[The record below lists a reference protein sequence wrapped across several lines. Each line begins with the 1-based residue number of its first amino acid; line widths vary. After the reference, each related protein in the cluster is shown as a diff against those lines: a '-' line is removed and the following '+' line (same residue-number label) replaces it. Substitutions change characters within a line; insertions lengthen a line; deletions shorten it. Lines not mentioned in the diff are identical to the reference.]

1 MDTVTVLN
9 ELRAQ
14 FLQVC
19 PEKDQMKRIIKPY
32 IPIGGSN
39 TEQCLD
45 SSIRELY
52 TNSDGLNVL
61 LELESPPIS
70 KDFMENYASL
80 GKMRIMRENEGQKGK
95 TTQSLVQTEKVEDDE
110 EEKRNQQDKSAKNTL
125 IVEENGT
132 LRYNPLNSS
141 TSNSLL
147 NGEGQTSDKHH
158 KASTKEG
165 SCSNSSVELQKKSSK
180 RSSLPFV
187 RIFKSRRDHSS
198 ASGSKNAFHTT
209 NTRSRTPS
217 LHPPGPRHNKKGS
230 KFDMNFDFD
239 ENLEEEDDDDDDDEE
254 GDDIHSQ
261 FFQLDDDFD
270 TKSSG
275 ASSVQ
280 KGSNGMSNIKN
291 NFSNTNNRNSI
302 SILDD
307 RESSNGN
314 MGSASRLKPHFPT
327 SQKGKNFLI
336 ENKNDG
342 QKSDP
347 LKIIK
352 GANGDGGSNSGNG
365 SIGRDGLTETES
377 NNISD
382 MESYINEKDLD
393 DLNFDT
399 VTSNINKTVSD
410 LGGIEP
416 GSDGTANKNEASQG
430 SHSNGDEFS
439 SQNHDGSTPGSSYGK
454 SLLGSEYSEERYLN
468 NESSTMESG
477 EMSLD
482 SDIQTNTMPSH
493 SIPMSMQKY
502 GIYHGDD
509 DSTLNNVF
517 DRAVLTMNSSRHPKE
532 RRDTVV
538 SGKESTSFASSSRKL
553 SVSSNLTSTKSP
565 LLRGHGRTSST
576 ASSDQMKIPK
586 FSDGVFHRPRKSTLT
601 LKQDHTQSNVSA
613 TAHKSS
619 KEGNFLIER
628 TTDYLESK
636 PKASQLSN
644 MFNKKKKRTNTH
656 STDVLDYFSFVCRD
670 KVPNYES
677 MGLEIYIQGSKKY
690 KRHSFTTKVRKSS
703 TIFEVIGFSLFLYS
717 TEKKPDNFEED
728 GLTVEEISNPNN
740 FALKIVDEDGEPFED
755 NFGKLDR
762 KSTIQSISDSEVV
775 LCKVNNMEKS
785 RNEIETPLPF
795 DIGGGVMA
803 ASNLDANSS
812 HSTTEGTINQLSF
825 YKPIIGNKDD
835 IDKTNG
841 SKVIDVTVYLY
852 PNVNPKFNYTTISV
866 LVTSHINDILV
877 KYCKMKNMDP
887 NEYALKVLGKNFIL
901 DLNDTVL
908 RLDGINKVELI
919 SKKDAREL
927 HLEKMKPDLKK
938 PVLPTI
944 QSNDLTPLTLEP
956 LNSYLKADAGGAVAG
971 GAAAAVPENA
981 KVTSKAKKI
990 SAKYKLSLAKQHSSS
1005 SVASGN
1011 GSTAGGLVNG
1021 NGFFKNKNSSKSS
1034 LHGTLQFHNLN
1045 RSQSTMEHTPDT
1057 PNGVGDNNFQDLFTG
1072 AYHKYKVWRRQQ
1084 MSFINKH
1091 ERTLA
1096 IDGDYIYIVPPEG
1109 RMHWHDNV
1117 KTKSLHISQ
1126 VVLVK
1131 KSKRVPEHFKILVR
1145 REGQDDIKRY
1155 YFEAVSD
1162 QECTEI
1168 VTRLQNLLSAYRM
1181 NHK

>member
-1 MDTVTVLN
+1 MLN

-14 FLQVC
+14 FLRVC

-32 IPIGGSN
+32 IPIDEFN
-39 TEQCLD
+39 TEQWLD
-45 SSIRELY
+45 PSIRELY
-52 TNSDGLNVL
+52 TNSHGVSL
-61 LELESPPIS
+61 LPELESPPIS

-80 GKMRIMRENEGQKGK
+80 GKMRIMRENEGQKGN
-95 TTQSLVQTEKVEDDE
+95 TNQNLIRTEKAEENE

-125 IVEENGT
+125 IVEDNGT
-132 LRYNPLNSS
+132 LRYNPLNSPIS
-141 TSNSLL
+141 DSLL
-147 NGEGQTSDKHH
+147 IGDDHTSGKNQ
-158 KASTKEG
+158 KTSSKEDLYL
-165 SCSNSSVELQKKSSK
+165 NSSIELQKKSSK

-187 RIFKSRRDHSS
+187 RIFKSRRDHSNT
-198 ASGSKNAFHTT
+198 SGNKNTISTAA
-209 NTRSRTPS
+209 TRTKTPN
-217 LHPPGPRHNKKGS
+217 LHPTGARHNKKGS

-261 FFQLDDDFD
+261 FFQLDNEFD
-270 TKSSG
+270 AESSG
-275 ASSVQ
+275 ASSFQ
-280 KGSNGMSNIKN
+280 KGSNGILNNKN
-291 NFSNTNNRNSI
+291 NTSYTNNRNSI

-314 MGSASRLKPHFPT
+314 LGSVTRLKPHFPT
-327 SQKGKNFLI
+327 SQKGKNFLV
-336 ENKNDG
+336 ESKNDG
-342 QKSDP
+342 QKPDS
-347 LKIIK
+347 LNVNKSV
-352 GANGDGGSNSGNG
+352 NGEGGSTGGNA

-410 LGGIEP
+410 LGGHESVI
-416 GSDGTANKNEASQG
+416 DGTADTNRDSS
-430 SHSNGDEFS
+430 SHVNDDEFS
-439 SQNHDGSTPGSSYGK
+439 AQNHDRITPGSSYGK
-454 SLLGSEYSEERYLN
+454 SLLGSEYSEEHYLN
-468 NESSTMESG
+468 NGSSTMESG
-477 EMSLD
+477 EMSID
-482 SDIQTNTMPSH
+482 SDIQTNTIPSH

-517 DRAVLTMNSSRHPKE
+517 DKAVLTMNSSRHPKE
-532 RRDTVV
+532 RRDTAI
-538 SGKESTSFASSSRKL
+538 SAKEPTSFASSNRKL
-553 SVSSNLTSTKSP
+553 SVSSNLTSTRSP
-565 LLRGHGRTSST
+565 LFRGHGRTSST
-576 ASSDQMKIPK
+576 VSSEHMKVPK
-586 FSDGVFHRPRKSTLT
+586 FSDGVSHRARKSTLS
-601 LKQDHTQSNVSA
+601 LKQDHTQSNVSSN
-613 TAHKSS
+613 AHKSS
-619 KEGNFLIER
+619 KEGNILIEKS
-628 TTDYLESK
+628 TDYLEFK
-636 PKASQLSN
+636 PKTSQLSN
-644 MFNKKKKRTNTH
+644 MFNKKKKITNTN
-656 STDVLDYFSFVCRD
+656 SVDVLEYFSFVCGD

-677 MGLEIYIQGSKKY
+677 MGLEIYIQASKKY

-703 TIFEVIGFSLFLYS
+703 TIFEVIGFALFLYS
-717 TEKKPDNFEED
+717 TEKKPNSFEED
-728 GLTVEEISNPNN
+728 GLTVEDISNPNN

-775 LCKVNNMEKS
+775 LCKVDNAEKT
-785 RNEIETPLPF
+785 RNENETPLPF
-795 DIGGGVMA
+795 DIGGSLMD
-803 ASNLDANSS
+803 ASAIDANSNND
-812 HSTTEGTINQLSF
+812 TTEGTINQLSF
-825 YKPIIGNKDD
+825 YKPIIGNEDD
-835 IDKTNG
+835 TDKANG
-841 SKVIDVTVYLY
+841 SKIIDVTVFLY

-866 LVTSHINDILV
+866 LVTSRVNDILV

-887 NEYALKVLGKNFIL
+887 NEYALKVLGKNYIL

-956 LNSYLKADAGGAVAG
+956 LNSYLKADAGGAVA
-971 GAAAAVPENA
+971 AVPENA
-981 KVTSKAKKI
+981 KLTSKAKKI

-1011 GSTAGGLVNG
+1011 GSITGGLANG

-1057 PNGVGDNNFQDLFTG
+1057 PSGVGDNFQDLFTG

-1131 KSKRVPEHFKILVR
+1131 KSKRVPEHFKIFVR

-1155 YFEAVSD
+1155 YFEAVSN

>member
-14 FLQVC
+14 FLRVC

-32 IPIGGSN
+32 IPVDEFN

-52 TNSDGLNVL
+52 MNSDGVSL
-61 LELESPPIS
+61 LPELESPPVS

-95 TTQSLVQTEKVEDDE
+95 ANQNLIGAEKTERDE
-110 EEKRNQQDKSAKNTL
+110 EETRNLQDKSAKNTL

-141 TSNSLL
+141 ASNSLL
-147 NGEGQTSDKHH
+147 NDDDHTSGKHH
-158 KASTKEG
+158 KTSSKED
-165 SCSNSSVELQKKSSK
+165 SYLNSSMEMQKKSSK

-187 RIFKSRRDHSS
+187 RIFKSRRDHSNT
-198 ASGSKNAFHTT
+198 SGNKNVMNTT
-209 NTRSRTPS
+209 NTRAKSST
-217 LHPPGPRHNKKGS
+217 LHPPGARHNKKGS

-270 TKSSG
+270 AKGSG
-275 ASSVQ
+275 ASPAH
-280 KGSNGMSNIKN
+280 KGINGMSNNKN
-291 NFSNTNNRNSI
+291 NTYTNNRNSI

-314 MGSASRLKPHFPT
+314 IGSASRLKSHFPT
-327 SQKGKNFLI
+327 SQKGKIFLTD
-336 ENKNDG
+336 NKNDG
-342 QKSDP
+342 QKSDS
-347 LKIIK
+347 LNANK
-352 GANGDGGSNSGNG
+352 GIHGDGSSASGNG
-365 SIGRDGLTETES
+365 SVSRDGLTETES

-410 LGGIEP
+410 LGGHE
-416 GSDGTANKNEASQG
+416 STNDGTAVTNRDSKDSRSNSNEFNA
-430 SHSNGDEFS
+430 
-439 SQNHDGSTPGSSYGK
+439 QNRDRITPGSSYGK
-454 SLLGSEYSEERYLN
+454 SLLGSEYSEERYSN
-468 NESSTMESG
+468 NDSSTMESG

-482 SDIQTNTMPSH
+482 SDMQTNTIPSH

-517 DRAVLTMNSSRHPKE
+517 DKAVLTMNSSRHPKE
-532 RRDTVV
+532 RRDTVI
-538 SGKESTSFASSSRKL
+538 SGKEPTSLTSSNRKF
-553 SVSSNLTSTKSP
+553 SVSSNLTSTRSP

-576 ASSDQMKIPK
+576 ASSEHMKAPK
-586 FSDGVFHRPRKSTLT
+586 VSDSVLHRARKSTLT
-601 LKQDHTQSNVSA
+601 LKQDHSQPSVPSSV
-613 TAHKSS
+613 HKSS
-619 KEGNFLIER
+619 KEGNILIEK
-628 TTDYLESK
+628 TTDYLVSK

-644 MFNKKKKRTNTH
+644 MFNKKKKRTNTN
-656 STDVLDYFSFVCRD
+656 SVDVLEYFSFVCGD

-677 MGLEIYIQGSKKY
+677 MGLEIYIQASKKY
-690 KRHSFTTKVRKSS
+690 KRNSFTTKVRKSS
-703 TIFEVIGFSLFLYS
+703 TIFEVIGFALFLYS

-728 GLTVEEISNPNN
+728 GLTLEDISNPNN
-740 FALKIVDEDGEPFED
+740 FSLKIVDEDGEPFED

-775 LCKVNNMEKS
+775 LCKVDDAEKS
-785 RNEIETPLPF
+785 QNEIETPLPF
-795 DIGGGVMA
+795 ETGGGLMD
-803 ASNLDANSS
+803 ASTLDANSS
-812 HSTTEGTINQLSF
+812 HHTTDGTINQLSF
-825 YKPIIGNKDD
+825 YKPIIGNEDD

-841 SKVIDVTVYLY
+841 AKIIDVTVYLY

-887 NEYALKVLGKNFIL
+887 NEYALKVLGKNYIL

-956 LNSYLKADAGGAVAG
+956 LNSYLKADAGGAVA
-971 GAAAAVPENA
+971 AIPENT

-990 SAKYKLSLAKQHSSS
+990 STKYKLGLAKQHSSS
-1005 SVASGN
+1005 SVASGSV
-1011 GSTAGGLVNG
+1011 STAGGLANG

-1034 LHGTLQFHNLN
+1034 LHGTLQFHNIN

-1057 PNGVGDNNFQDLFTG
+1057 PNGVGDNFQDLFTG

-1109 RMHWHDNV
+1109 RIHWHDNV

-1131 KSKRVPEHFKILVR
+1131 KSKRVPEHFKIFVR

-1155 YFEAVSD
+1155 YFEAVSG

-1168 VTRLQNLLSAYRM
+1168 VTRLQNLLSAYGM

>member
-1 MDTVTVLN
+1 MDTVSVLN

-14 FLQVC
+14 FLRVC

-32 IPIGGSN
+32 IPIDEFNS
-39 TEQCLD
+39 EQCLD

-52 TNSDGLNVL
+52 TNMDGVSILP
-61 LELESPPIS
+61 ELESPPIS
-70 KDFMENYASL
+70 KDFMENYATL
-80 GKMRIMRENEGQKGK
+80 GKMRITRESEGQKGNTSQNLIRERK
-95 TTQSLVQTEKVEDDE
+95 IEDDE
-110 EEKRNQQDKSAKNTL
+110 GNKISQQDKSAKNTL

-132 LRYNPLNSS
+132 LRYNPQNSS

-147 NGEGQTSDKHH
+147 VGDDETNDKRH
-158 KASTKEG
+158 KMSSKEG
-165 SCSNSSVELQKKSSK
+165 SYSNSSMELQKKSSK

-187 RIFKSRRDHSS
+187 RIFKSRRDHSNT
-198 ASGSKNAFHTT
+198 SGSKNAVNST
-209 NTRSRTPS
+209 NTRTRTSTLHSPS
-217 LHPPGPRHNKKGS
+217 QRHNKKGS

-261 FFQLDDDFD
+261 FFQLHDDFD
-270 TKSSG
+270 TESAGPSSIH
-275 ASSVQ
+275 
-280 KGSNGMSNIKN
+280 KDSNGTSNN
-291 NFSNTNNRNSI
+291 NSNTYTNNKNSL

-307 RESSNGN
+307 RESPDGTS
-314 MGSASRLKPHFPT
+314 GSASRLRSHFPA
-327 SQKGKNFLI
+327 SQKGKLFLT
-336 ENKNDG
+336 ESKNDG
-342 QKSDP
+342 PKSDS
-347 LKIIK
+347 LNVSK
-352 GANGDGGSNSGNG
+352 GTNGDGGTNRGNG
-365 SIGRDGLTETES
+365 LDGRDGSTETQS
-377 NNISD
+377 NDISD

-410 LGGIEP
+410 LGGHE
-416 GSDGTANKNEASQG
+416 SANEESANVNADSQG
-430 SHSNGDEFS
+430 NHADGGERG
-439 SQNHDGSTPGSSYGK
+439 SQSLAGISPGSSYGK
-454 SLLGSEYSEERYLN
+454 SLLGSEYSGEQYLN
-468 NESSTMESG
+468 NETSTIESG

-482 SDIQTNTMPSH
+482 SDVQTNTLPSH

-517 DRAVLTMNSSRHPKE
+517 DRAVLTMKSSRTPKE
-532 RRDTVV
+532 RRDTVASV
-538 SGKESTSFASSSRKL
+538 KEPTSLASSNRKL
-553 SVSSNLTSTKSP
+553 SVSSNLTSTKSS

-576 ASSDQMKIPK
+576 TSSEHMKVPK
-586 FSDGVFHRPRKSTLT
+586 FSDGGSHRPRKITLT
-601 LKQDHTQSNVSA
+601 LKQDHTQSNLSSN
-613 TAHKSS
+613 AHKIS
-619 KEGNFLIER
+619 KDGNIVIER

-644 MFNKKKKRTNTH
+644 LFSKKKKRTNTN
-656 STDVLDYFSFVCRD
+656 STDVLEYFSFVCGD

-677 MGLEIYIQGSKKY
+677 MGLEIYIQASKKY

-703 TIFEVIGFSLFLYS
+703 TIFEVIGFALFLYS
-717 TEKKPDNFEED
+717 TENKPDNFEQD
-728 GLTVEEISNPNN
+728 GLTVEDISNPNN
-740 FALKIVDEDGEPFED
+740 FSLKIVDEDGEPFED

-775 LCKVNNMEKS
+775 LCKVSDIEKS

-795 DIGGGVMA
+795 DIGGGVIDA
-803 ASNLDANSS
+803 PTLDINSTHDTS
-812 HSTTEGTINQLSF
+812 DGTINQLSF
-825 YKPIIGNKDD
+825 YKPIIGNEDD
-835 IDKTNG
+835 VDKANG
-841 SKVIDVTVYLY
+841 SKVIEVTVYLY

-866 LVTSHINDILV
+866 LVTSRINDILV

-887 NEYALKVLGKNFIL
+887 NEYALKVLGKNYTL

-919 SKKDAREL
+919 SKKDVREL
-927 HLEKMKPDLKK
+927 HLEKMKPNIKK

-971 GAAAAVPENA
+971 VTENA
-981 KVTSKAKKI
+981 KTASKPKRI
-990 SAKYKLSLAKQHSSS
+990 SAKYKLGLAKQHSSS

-1034 LHGTLQFHNLN
+1034 LHGTLQFHHLN

-1057 PNGVGDNNFQDLFTG
+1057 PTGVGDNNYQDLFTG

-1109 RMHWHDNV
+1109 RIHWHDNV

-1131 KSKRVPEHFKILVR
+1131 KSKRVPEHFKIFVR

-1155 YFEAVSD
+1155 YFEAVSG